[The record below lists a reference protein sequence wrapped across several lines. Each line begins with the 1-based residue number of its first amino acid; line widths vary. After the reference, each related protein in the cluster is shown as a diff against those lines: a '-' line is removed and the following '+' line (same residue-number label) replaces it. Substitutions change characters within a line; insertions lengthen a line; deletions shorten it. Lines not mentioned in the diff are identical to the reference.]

1 MLLCS
6 VFRFYFF
13 WERRTA
19 LFSVCYIWFRCA
31 CILQTIILHRAQKRD
46 FLDHNNVIVV
56 IYGLYS
62 IFCNFTNLVK
72 DEQQTFT
79 QSEFQLAYL
88 TKLLS
93 TFWKHKNIIICWEIC
108 PRQQKAIYHLFTHCI
123 CDCFICLNDKKGPT
137 VTIILIYMDG

>member
-1 MLLCS
+1 MCS
-6 VFRFYFF
+6 GFISSGREELHCSMFVTFDSGVPAYCKLSYCTEHRNVTF
-13 WERRTA
+13 W
-19 LFSVCYIWFRCA
+19 
-31 CILQTIILHRAQKRD
+31 TIIIS
-46 FLDHNNVIVV
+46 FVV
-56 IYGLYS
+56 IYGLHS

-108 PRQQKAIYHLFTHCI
+108 PRQQKAIHHLFTHCI